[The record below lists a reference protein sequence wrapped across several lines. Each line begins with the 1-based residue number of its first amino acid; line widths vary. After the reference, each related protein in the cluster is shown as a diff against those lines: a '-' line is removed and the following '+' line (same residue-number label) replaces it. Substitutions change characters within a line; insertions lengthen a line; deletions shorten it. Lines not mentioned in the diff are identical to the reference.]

1 MNSLVGSTSNLLEQK
16 FTSSQRSMAFK
27 EMGIRHN
34 SLQNQLLERQYSRN
48 LSPSKMNLSNLKPI
62 NEQQPHQGQDGNS
75 FIDGTSNKELNVDFE
90 QAFKKMN
97 RVKDNFSTHKK
108 FMDIVKS
115 KSMKA
120 LNRKSSSSS
129 LSSHNINQQA
139 DLFPL
144 NLPHESRC
152 SVPPDYR
159 SGSVT
164 APRAKS
170 MSKEPLLTRENS
182 TASQKSSNSS
192 VFHSLSRRIA
202 KFRSSSTQPRN
213 DKDYSIDDPDYDSNT
228 DLANIN
234 EKARSMSKQ
243 ISQVSQVSHDE
254 SHLESDSVTQADLD
268 QEKKSKDR
276 TLSPKKLLKGLRA
289 RSPFARKQTS
299 NSDLQKAS
307 SLNPTTTTMVSGS
320 KVRSFTVGSNELDK
334 SDSASSANGISR
346 QIRATTAGPTLK
358 PTNSVTSADS
368 QLKSNRSA
376 SYEFIDKHQNDSP
389 HNLNKLNETLDEDD
403 ESINDA
409 SSHMQPPEMIGEEE
423 RNWRARRMLNMS
435 SFNTS
440 QSSNITQISN
450 ISKFNKNYDAVS
462 NSSHDVVKSVKF
474 KEPDQYQT
482 SPQSSPSKVSN
493 ISNIK
498 TQELKLL
505 EVLDKAMVSTPN
517 SMSEKNE
524 PAASDKKLNPNSKFK
539 SAISFG
545 GNGSTQSVDKPPK
558 APSGANLT
566 NAFGL
571 RSKLSGLRSKT
582 MDIYDSHRSNETENT
597 GKLN

>member
-1 MNSLVGSTSNLLEQK
+1 MNAVNNLVGSTSNLLEQK

-48 LSPSKMNLSNLKPI
+48 LSPSKMSLSNLKPI
-62 NEQQPHQGQDGNS
+62 NEQQTNQGQDDLS
-75 FIDGTSNKELNVDFE
+75 LVDATSNKSLNVDFD

-97 RVKDNFSTHKK
+97 RVKDNYGTHKK

-120 LNRKSSSSS
+120 LNRKSSTAS
-129 LSSHNINQQA
+129 LSSNNINQQA
-139 DLFPL
+139 ELFPL

-170 MSKEPLLTRENS
+170 MSKEPFLTRENS
-182 TASQKSSNSS
+182 TASQKSTNSS
-192 VFHSLSRRIA
+192 VFHSLSRRFS
-202 KFRSSSTQPRN
+202 KFRSSSSQPRN
-213 DKDYSIDDPDYDSNT
+213 DKDYSVDDPDYESNAN
-228 DLANIN
+228 LASGN
-234 EKARSMSKQ
+234 EKARSMSRQVSQ
-243 ISQVSQVSHDE
+243 ISQVSQDE
-254 SHLESDSVTQADLD
+254 SNLGSQADLD
-268 QEKKSKDR
+268 QEKKSRDR

-289 RSPFARKQTS
+289 RSPFVRKQSS
-299 NSDLQKAS
+299 NTDVQKAS
-307 SLNPTTTTMVSGS
+307 STNPTTTTMISGS
-320 KVRSFTVGSNELDK
+320 KVRSFTVGSNGLD
-334 SDSASSANGISR
+334 NGVSR
-346 QIRATTAGPTLK
+346 QTRATTAGPSLK
-358 PTNSVTSADS
+358 QTNSVTSVDS
-368 QLKSNRSA
+368 QLKGNRSA
-376 SYEFIDKHQNDSP
+376 SCEFIDKQQNGTCHS
-389 HNLNKLNETLDEDD
+389 LNKLNETLDEDD

-409 SSHMQPPEMIGEEE
+409 SSHTQPPEHIGEEE
-423 RNWRARRMLNMS
+423 RNRRARRMLNMS

-450 ISKFNKNYDAVS
+450 VSRVNKNYDAVS

-482 SPQSSPSKVSN
+482 SPPPSPSKVSSMKN
-493 ISNIK
+493 
-498 TQELKLL
+498 QELKLL
-505 EVLDKAMVSTPN
+505 EVLDKAMVSTPT
-517 SMSEKNE
+517 SMSEKSETTAN
-524 PAASDKKLNPNSKFK
+524 DNKKLNPNLKFK
-539 SAISFG
+539 PTLSHG
-545 GNGSTQSVDKPPK
+545 GSTQSVDKPPK
-558 APSGANLT
+558 APSGGNIT

-582 MDIYDSHRSNETENT
+582 MDIYDSHRSHEPNNNNGRFHFETFISIN
-597 GKLN
+597 

>member
-1 MNSLVGSTSNLLEQK
+1 
-16 FTSSQRSMAFK
+16 MAFK

-75 FIDGTSNKELNVDFE
+75 FIGGTSNKELNVDFE

-389 HNLNKLNETLDEDD
+389 HNLNKLNETLDNHSDI
-403 ESINDA
+403 SIFFNNIA
-409 SSHMQPPEMIGEEE
+409 SIYENRGDYQKALEYLIKSLEIKKEILPSKHLSIADSYNNIGSIYFKIGNFDNALKYYSVSIKIKKEILPD
-423 RNWRARRMLNMS
+423 NHKD
-435 SFNTS
+435 
-440 QSSNITQISN
+440 
-450 ISKFNKNYDAVS
+450 ISKAH
-462 NSSHDVVKSVKF
+462 NSLGLTYF
-474 KEPDQYQT
+474 KKGD
-482 SPQSSPSKVSN
+482 
-493 ISNIK
+493 
-498 TQELKLL
+498 
-505 EVLDKAMVSTPN
+505 LDKAL
-517 SMSEKNE
+517 EYY
-524 PAASDKKLNPNSKFK
+524 LK
-539 SAISFG
+539 SLEI
-545 GNGSTQSVDKPPK
+545 Q
-558 APSGANLT
+558 
-566 NAFGL
+566 
-571 RSKLSGLRSKT
+571 KLSFPSNYPDIAMSFNNIG
-582 MDIYDSHRSNETENT
+582 DIYYKKGENRQA
-597 GKLN
+597 LEYYF